1 MSNCFDYIYLAL
13 TTPLFYCILRSHII
27 HIPRCTISNSWELN
41 KFVVGLQMIIDA
53 HLFFFHLPQFLFLFI
68 LDPLLFLPGPQLH
81 KEFLNRVQQIIVC
94 PIYLSTTNNRTL
106 RCTYVYACVCVHV
119 WYLVACVCVC
129 VCVHTCACVCVCA
142 CIRCVCGGM
151 WVWVC
156 TVVLY
161 KNNTCT
167 QILSAWCLSQTR
179 SFQVISNH
187 KLQVM
192 PHTSVIPEKWQSF
205 IFFWQ

>member
-1 MSNCFDYIYLAL
+1 MVHNFKLMRAEQVCCRATDDN
-13 TTPLFYCILRSHII
+13 
-27 HIPRCTISNSWELN
+27 RC
-41 KFVVGLQMIIDA
+41 
-53 HLFFFHLPQFLFLFI
+53 P
-68 LDPLLFLPGPQLH
+68 PLLLSSSSVSLPLHPWSFAVLAWTSAPQGIS
-81 KEFLNRVQQIIVC
+81 QQSATNHC
-94 PIYLSTTNNRTL
+94 MPYLSQHLQQQNTEM
-106 RCTYVYACVCVHV
+106 YVRVCMCLCACLVFSRVCV
-119 WYLVACVCVC
+119 CVCVC

-205 IFFWQ
+205 FFFWQWFLPDTHTHIILPINA